1 MSGPY
6 RVEVD
11 TPGCETCT
19 HGRSYWV
26 VGPDEVASS
35 TSYGDKEDAESLAH
49 ALDAAYLLG
58 QRGMAAMTPDL
69 WTAFAPESLP
79 PNHYALVV
87 WDSEYKNCASMYW
100 SGPDDLAHA
109 KAFKYSHWI
118 LASAVPGPR
127 VPIQEQ
133 PAAEPTPAPA
143 PAVEESPLFSTP
155 APPLFST
162 PVSAPSGSAVPD
174 WDDIPF

>member
-6 RVEVD
+6 RVEID
-11 TPGCETCT
+11 DPGCQTCQHDQT
-19 HGRSYWV
+19 FHV
-26 VGPDEVASS
+26 IGPDEVASS
-35 TSYGDKEDAESLAH
+35 TSYGDQEDAESLAR

-58 QRGMAAMTPDL
+58 QQSVTAVTPDL

-118 LASAVPGPR
+118 LASALPGPR

-133 PAAEPTPAPA
+133 PAVEAVSAPA
-143 PAVEESPLFSTP
+143 PIIEGE
-155 APPLFST
+155 PLFST